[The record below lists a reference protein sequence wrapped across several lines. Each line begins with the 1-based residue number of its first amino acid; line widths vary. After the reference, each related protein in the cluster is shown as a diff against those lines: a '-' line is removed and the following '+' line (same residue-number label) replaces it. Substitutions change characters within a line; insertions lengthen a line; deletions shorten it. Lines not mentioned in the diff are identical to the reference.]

1 MKDITIMVQDKVK
14 VSTDMLMETSMMGNG
29 LQIINMELVSKF
41 IKILVNTMVIGKM
54 ERDMEKVSLLTKMVM
69 FIQDGGNMVKKK
81 DLELIH
87 SNQLE

>member
-1 MKDITIMVQDKVK
+1 
-14 VSTDMLMETSMMGNG
+14 MMGNG

-81 DLELIH
+81 DMEHIH
-87 SNQLE
+87 LNQLE